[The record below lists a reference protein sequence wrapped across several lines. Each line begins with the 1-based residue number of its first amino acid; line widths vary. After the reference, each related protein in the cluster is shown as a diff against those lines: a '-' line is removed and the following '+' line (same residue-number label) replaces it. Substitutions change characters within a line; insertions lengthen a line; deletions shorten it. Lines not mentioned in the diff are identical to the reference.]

1 MFERSENFK
10 RRTMEKY
17 HITAGR
23 VAEKKANICFYILCK
38 GLNSGKPLKAP
49 CPNCFAVIAQN
60 EADLQTLYWLAFALW
75 KGRKF
80 EIYLTGSVIPF
91 LRVTDFRKLI
101 SEHFEQAIANQVEL
115 HKTVKALQL
124 VEEREQQL
132 ANNLKLVKQLKV
144 AYACNFLKL

>member
-1 MFERSENFK
+1 
-10 RRTMEKY
+10 MEKY

-23 VAEKKANICFYILCK
+23 VVENQEKNCFYILCK

-49 CPNCFAVIAQN
+49 CPNCFAVIASN

-75 KGRKF
+75 KGRKY

-101 SEHFEQAIANQVEL
+101 SEHFEQATENHAEL
-115 HKTVKALQL
+115 QKTVNALQL
-124 VEEREQQL
+124 AEEKEQQL
-132 ANNLKLVKQLKV
+132 SNNLKLVRQLKV
-144 AYACNFLKL
+144 AYAHSYFNNKT